1 MTSRLRITRD
11 WATALGFAAL
21 GLALRL
27 WNLGS
32 PKGKIFDEVYYATNA
47 HSLLLNGV
55 EVNAKTGQS
64 EFIVHP
70 PTGKWL
76 IAGGIKLFGYN
87 EFGWRFSAAL
97 VGSISIVL
105 MYFTAKALFNK
116 PSLSSFAASLIL
128 LDGLHLVHS
137 RVALLDIFLLLF
149 IQIAVLAFLHNKYW
163 ITSIALGLAIST
175 KWSGLYLLIALALF
189 ALLSDYR
196 RFKFLGS
203 STSLRSVIESKLA
216 LRFLQF
222 GVLPIITYVATW
234 AGWFASKTGWDRNW
248 SPSVLKSFWHYHS
261 EILNFHAHLTES
273 HPYEANPWSWLIQG
287 RPTSLFYATP
297 KNCGA
302 SSCAQEVIALGTP
315 ILWWTATFTL
325 AITIGY
331 WISKREWQAEILVV
345 IVAASYLPWFAFQQ
359 RTMFSFY
366 AIAFEPFLLL
376 TIVYVFDKI
385 PRNQRQLTFIFGAI
399 ILANFLYFLPLYLG
413 TPISYNSWHDH
424 MWLPSWI

>member
-163 ITSIALGLAIST
+163 IASIALGLAIST
-175 KWSGLYLLIALALF
+175 KWSGLCLLIALALF

-196 RFKFLGS
+196 RFKYLGS

-222 GVLPIITYVATW
+222 GVLPIVTYIATW

>member
-70 PTGKWL
+70 PTGKWI

>member
-222 GVLPIITYVATW
+222 GVLPIVTYIATW